1 MSNIAGQTSTSTSTI
16 LSQGAPPSG
25 QLSPSQPTTP
35 FLENKGAKAGVFSV
49 VAVVVLAAIIGV
61 IALVY
66 HRRKRK
72 QFDLEHV
79 EAMVGYQARAP
90 IDGDDDDPSSQ
101 GHSNPSFYPSQK
113 TSSEEMPPS
122 SATHFMQERHP
133 HDLPVFLPAHA
144 SARPPE
150 EYDPYRE
157 SPFSDYYVTTSFN
170 NRYGSQPLD
179 SEADRPRAAD
189 SGSDESSYSHL
200 EPPRRWPQLGE
211 LPPAFGS
218 PSSEISVEYPR
229 PALRVT
235 NGFDDS
241 RA

>member
-1 MSNIAGQTSTSTSTI
+1 
-16 LSQGAPPSG
+16 
-25 QLSPSQPTTP
+25 
-35 FLENKGAKAGVFSV
+35 LENKGAKVGVFSV
-49 VAVVVLAAIIGV
+49 VAVVTLAAIIGV
-61 IALVY
+61 IAFVY

-72 QFDLEHV
+72 QFELEHV

-90 IDGDDDDPSSQ
+90 IDGDDDGDPSSQ
-101 GHSNPSFYPSQK
+101 GHSNPSYYPSQK

-122 SATHFMQERHP
+122 SAMHLMQERHP
-133 HDLPVFLPAHA
+133 DDLPVFLPAHA
-144 SARPPE
+144 RARPPE

-157 SPFSDYYVTTSFN
+157 SPFSDYYVATSAN
-170 NRYGSQPLD
+170 NHRYGSQPLD
-179 SEADRPRAAD
+179 SEADQPRAD
-189 SGSDESSYSHL
+189 NGSDDSSYSHL
-200 EPPRRWPQLGE
+200 EPPRRWPQLGQ

-218 PSSEISVEYPR
+218 PSSEISVEFPR